1 MRWPQDADGWPLR
14 DHSRIVPLGPHRWH
28 VQQAG
33 QGPDVLLIHGA
44 GGAVQSWRGLFPILT
59 QTARVTAMD
68 LPGQGFTH
76 SPRHRAG
83 LSETATDLAALIRHL
98 GLSPATVIT
107 HSAGTAIALQM
118 SLAGALPGARIVGIN
133 PALAPFSGVAGLIF
147 PVMAKALA
155 VMPFSATLFARTT
168 TPASIDRLLAATGS
182 DIGHAGRDLYL
193 RLARD
198 PDHVAGTLAMMAA
211 WNLSPLLAR
220 LHRIT
225 TPVLFLAA
233 ERDGTVPPSV
243 AHRAARDIP
252 GARVIDLPNLGHLA
266 HEEAPDVIARLIG

>member
-1 MRWPQDADGWPLR
+1 MRWPQDAHGWPLR

-33 QGPDVLLIHGA
+33 TGPDILLIHGA
-44 GGAVQSWRGLFPILT
+44 GGAAQSWRGLFPLLT
-59 QTARVTAMD
+59 AEARVTAMD
-68 LPGQGFTH
+68 LPGQGFTR
-76 SPRHRAG
+76 SPARRAG
-83 LSETATDLAALIRHL
+83 LDETATDLAALTSHL
-98 GLSPATVIT
+98 GLTPRTVIT

-118 SLAGALPGARIVGIN
+118 SLNGALPGARIVGIN
-133 PALAPFSGVAGLIF
+133 PALAPFSGVAGMIF

-155 VMPFSATLFARTT
+155 LMPFSATLFARTT

-182 DIGHAGRDLYL
+182 DVGPKGRDLYL

-220 LHRIT
+220 LQRIT
-225 TPVLFLAA
+225 APTLFLAA
-233 ERDGTVPPSV
+233 ERDGTVPPAV

-252 GARVIDLPNLGHLA
+252 GARVIDVPGLGHLA
-266 HEEAPDVIARLIG
+266 HEEAPDRIAPLIR